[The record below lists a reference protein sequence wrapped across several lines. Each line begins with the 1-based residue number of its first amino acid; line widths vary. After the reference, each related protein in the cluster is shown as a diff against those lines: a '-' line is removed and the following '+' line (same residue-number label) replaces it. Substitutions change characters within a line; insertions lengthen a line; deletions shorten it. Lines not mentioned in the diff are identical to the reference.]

1 MTRTPTCTREK
12 AILLHGM
19 LDDELD
25 AANVMLFEEH
35 LKGCSLCRDEY
46 ARQKAIRDSLRAPDV
61 AYKAPASLRDRLDA
75 LIPDEAPVASARQ
88 NVKPLRSLRS
98 RWWVGGA
105 SLALAAGLALFIAL
119 PQTQNDSLQQQ
130 LVDSHVRSMLAD
142 HLIDVVS
149 SDHHTVKP
157 WFNGKV
163 PVAPEAVNLASAG
176 FPLAGGRLDYVNR
189 RTVAAVVY
197 RHGGH
202 VVNLYVW
209 PSPNDKDAATQIS
222 SRQGYNLLHWVQA
235 GTTFWVVSDAA
246 VPELQEF
253 VSDYVKESAVEETPV
268 NAPAQ

>member
-1 MTRTPTCTREK
+1 MTCTREK

-25 AANVMLFEEH
+25 AANVMLFEDH
-35 LKGCSLCRDEY
+35 LKECSLCRDEY
-46 ARQKAIRDSLRAPDV
+46 ERQKAIRASLRAPGV
-61 AYKAPASLRDRLDA
+61 GYKAPASLRSKLDA
-75 LIPDEAPVASARQ
+75 LIPDEAPAATAGS
-88 NVKPLRSLRS
+88 NVKQLRSFRS

-119 PQTQNDSLQQQ
+119 PQGQNDSLQQQ

-142 HLIDVVS
+142 HLTDVPS

-163 PVAPEAVNLASAG
+163 PVAPEAVDLASVG

-189 RTVAAVVY
+189 RTVAAIVY

-202 VVNLYVW
+202 IVNLYVW
-209 PSPNDKDAATQIS
+209 PSPNEKDSATQIS

-253 VSDYVKESAVEETPV
+253 VADYVKESAAEEAPVGTPV
-268 NAPAQ
+268 Q

>member
-1 MTRTPTCTREK
+1 MTCTREK

-35 LKGCSLCRDEY
+35 LRQCSLCREEY
-46 ARQKAIRDSLRAPDV
+46 ERQKAIRDSLRSPGVGYRAPS
-61 AYKAPASLRDRLDA
+61 ALRNKLDA
-75 LIPDEAPVASARQ
+75 LLPDETPVVSAR
-88 NVKPLRSLRS
+88 PGARPSRPLRS

-119 PQTQNDSLQQQ
+119 PQTRNDTLQQQ

-142 HLIDVVS
+142 HLTDVPS

-163 PVAPEAVNLASAG
+163 PVAPEAVDLASVG
-176 FPLAGGRLDYVNR
+176 FPLAGGRLDYVDR

-202 VVNLYVW
+202 VVNLFVW
-209 PSPNDKDAATQIS
+209 PSPDEKDSATRIS

-235 GTTFWVVSDAA
+235 GTTFWAVSDAA
-246 VPELQEF
+246 VPELQAF
-253 VSDYVKESAVEETPV
+253 VADYMKESAAEE
-268 NAPAQ
+268 APTASPPGGGSR